1 MRLPNR
7 KITAAEALA
16 RAERSSLLLILLA
29 LLALP
34 GFGSPTGRP
43 TQSQSPFDRAQR
55 ARQALASR
63 PEEQRSKRDYERVL
77 ELYRFVYHA
86 DPASPKAD
94 ASVFAVAQ
102 LLGEEGRVFNDE
114 KSLHDALGQYEFL
127 RREYP
132 GSRYRPEA
140 LFAEADL
147 NLRALDDRPNAKA
160 QLQSFLKQYP
170 HSPFA
175 TQAHQDLKDIHTEE
189 QAAKKHGVEPPPA
202 LAAGSPRSST
212 PTAASRRS
220 NTVLTA
226 AMASQSEQ
234 AGSSRTDAATRTKA
248 TPSTAQSTSTPPPPI
263 RPAAAPSPSLQQ
275 PISASP
281 VVPPARIAIETPL
294 PFSPQP
300 VAVSEP
306 RRNARPVSVTGVR
319 HWSTAIYTRVAID
332 LGDEVQYE
340 AARVPDPD
348 RIFFD
353 LHGAKL
359 SPELI
364 GKSVTVTDDG
374 FLKRIRVAQFSND
387 VTRIVLDV
395 SDVSDYSAFLLPNPY
410 RLIIDIHGRKPG
422 TANTQIAQAPANQ
435 SPVQPTAPA
444 SLQNPQR
451 PNSSQPVSQVPSPSK
466 APPSSKVAS
475 SSIPNPVTSTP
486 SRTAPLPTQANRP
499 AAVVV
504 PGDPATSRT
513 EASQDIASLSRQPD
527 RIKATSHPTTAPIA
541 ASVAGTT
548 PAAQPDLTKTTPART
563 AKRGKDKDNTDP
575 NAVTSASIHEADP
588 TAAGGRS
595 MVRALGLKIGR
606 IVVDAG
612 HGGHDSG
619 TLGPDGIQEKD
630 VVLDVSLRLGK
641 LLKQRLG
648 ADVIFTRSDD
658 TFIPLETRT
667 AIANKAQADLF
678 VSVHANSS
686 LDASARGVETYYLN
700 FTASPESLE
709 LAARENA
716 VSQQSIHQ
724 LSDLVKKIA
733 LHDKID
739 ESREFASDVQ
749 KYLYDGLDQGN
760 PGLKDRGVKQAPFVV
775 LIGAN
780 MPSILAEISFLT
792 NPDDARQLRDPS
804 YRQRIAES
812 LYRGVARYV
821 SGLSGVR
828 LAENSG
834 HLPGD

>member
-1 MRLPNR
+1 MARATRRPKPFPRQFAIVLFAICAAVTLASAAPAR
-7 KITAAEALA
+7 KAAESPY
-16 RAERSSLLLILLA
+16 AE
-29 LLALP
+29 
-34 GFGSPTGRP
+34 
-43 TQSQSPFDRAQR
+43 AQR
-55 ARQALASR
+55 ARQLLESR
-63 PEEQRSKRDYERVL
+63 PEDQRTRRDYERVL
-77 ELYRFVYHA
+77 DLYRAIYHD
-86 DPASPKAD
+86 DPASPRAD
-94 ASVFAVAQ
+94 ASILAVAQ
-102 LLGEEGRVFNDE
+102 LLGEQGRILKDE
-114 KSLHDALGQYEFL
+114 KSLHDAIGQYEFL

-132 GSRYRPEA
+132 GSRYRAEA
-140 LFAEADL
+140 LLAEGDIYFRDL
-147 NLRALDDRPNAKA
+147 NDNAAAKSIYQAL
-160 QLQSFLKQYP
+160 LKQYP
-170 HSPFA
+170 RDTEA
-175 TQAHQDLKDIHTEE
+175 TEARANLKELHADEL
-189 QAAKKHGVEPPPA
+189 AAKHPANAPPTPA
-202 LAAGSPRSST
+202 SRPAST
-212 PTAASRRS
+212 ATTAAATAVHQKHS

-226 AMASQSEQ
+226 AIQSQADET
-234 AGSSRTDAATRTKA
+234 SRNTTPVETPPESTRAATIPPPAAHSAPMPAAVAPPETTHEA
-248 TPSTAQSTSTPPPPI
+248 ASAQSP
-263 RPAAAPSPSLQQ
+263 APSSYQDAPH
-275 PISASP
+275 
-281 VVPPARIAIETPL
+281 
-294 PFSPQP
+294 
-300 VAVSEP
+300 
-306 RRNARPVSVTGVR
+306 RRVKLVQVTGVR
-319 HWSTAIYTRVAID
+319 HWSTSIYTRVAID

-353 LHGAKL
+353 LHGTRL

-364 GKSVTVTDDG
+364 GKSMSVTDDG
-374 FLKRIRVAQFSND
+374 FLKRIRIAQFSND
-387 VTRIVLDV
+387 VTRVVLDV

-422 TANTQIAQAPANQ
+422 TPTTQQLAQTSPPSGPVGTASKPQPSSTPTLPASAPGIARPAPAPATKQ
-435 SPVQPTAPA
+435 STTVVVTNPA
-444 SLQNPQR
+444 S
-451 PNSSQPVSQVPSPSK
+451 
-466 APPSSKVAS
+466 AP
-475 SSIPNPVTSTP
+475 TDTG
-486 SRTAPLPTQANRP
+486 
-499 AAVVV
+499 AA
-504 PGDPATSRT
+504 
-513 EASQDIASLSRQPD
+513 QDIAALGHQPD
-527 RIKATSHPTTAPIA
+527 RVKATSHPTSAPIA

-548 PAAQPDLTKTTPART
+548 PASQPDLPQSKPAPTHNTKQN
-563 AKRGKDKDNTDP
+563 KNVQ
-575 NAVTSASIHEADP
+575 NSETSNVASSTVHEAEP
-588 TAAGGRS
+588 TADGGRS

-606 IVVDAG
+606 IVIDPG

-619 TLGPDGIQEKD
+619 TLGPDGIEEKD

-686 LDASARGVETYYLN
+686 PDPSARGVETYYLN
-700 FTASPESLE
+700 FTSSPESLE

-739 ESREFASDVQ
+739 ESREFASDVE

-792 NPDDARQLRDPS
+792 NPDDASQLRDPN

-828 LAENSG
+828 IAENSAR
-834 HLPGD
+834 LPGN

>member
-1 MRLPNR
+1 MGLLHFRV
-7 KITAAEALA
+7 TAAKAFAGAIRFAL
-16 RAERSSLLLILLA
+16 IF
-29 LLALP
+29 ALP
-34 GFGSPTGRP
+34 FALKGVASASTHATPVTP
-43 TQSQSPFDRAQR
+43 YMQAER
-55 ARQALASR
+55 ARQSLEAR
-63 PEEQRSKRDYERVL
+63 PEDQRTRRDYERVL
-77 ELYRFVYHA
+77 DLYRVVYHD

-94 ASVFAVAQ
+94 ASIFAVAQ
-102 LLGEEGRVFNDE
+102 LLAEQGRTLKDE
-114 KSLHDALGQYEFL
+114 KSLHDAIGQYEFL

-132 GSRYRPEA
+132 GSRYRADA
-140 LFAEADL
+140 LLAEGDIYFREL
-147 NLRALDDRPNAKA
+147 NDNASAKA
-160 QLQSFLKQYP
+160 TYQAFLKQYP
-170 HSPFA
+170 HGAGASAAHADLKELRGTELAARNSTPSPA
-175 TQAHQDLKDIHTEE
+175 SNPARNTASTTNPTASTANSAMPVASSPTPAAHQ
-189 QAAKKHGVEPPPA
+189 KH
-202 LAAGSPRSST
+202 SS
-212 PTAASRRS
+212 
-220 NTVLTA
+220 TVLTA
-226 AMASQSEQ
+226 AIQSQAENVAKPSSAAEVKPSAVQPAAPLPKTTMAVPE
-234 AGSSRTDAATRTKA
+234 KA
-248 TPSTAQSTSTPPPPI
+248 PEPAPAPVSTPPATSSAA
-263 RPAAAPSPSLQQ
+263 PAAY
-275 PISASP
+275 
-281 VVPPARIAIETPL
+281 VEPPHRRGKL
-294 PFSPQP
+294 VQ
-300 VAVSEP
+300 VS
-306 RRNARPVSVTGVR
+306 GVR
-319 HWSTAIYTRVAID
+319 HWSTSIYTRVAID

-353 LHGAKL
+353 LHGTRL

-364 GKSVTVTDDG
+364 GKSVSVIDDG

-387 VTRIVLDV
+387 VTRVVLDV

-422 TANTQIAQAPANQ
+422 TAATQQLAQAPTAN
-435 SPVQPTAPA
+435 SPP
-444 SLQNPQR
+444 
-451 PNSSQPVSQVPSPSK
+451 PNSPPPTSLKPPPAAVATPSKPSPSQAIK
-466 APPSSKVAS
+466 PPATVAA
-475 SSIPNPVTSTP
+475 T
-486 SRTAPLPTQANRP
+486 TQP
-499 AAVVV
+499 AASN
-504 PGDPATSRT
+504 DAATT
-513 EASQDIASLSRQPD
+513 QDIAALSHQPD
-527 RIKATSHPTTAPIA
+527 RVKATSHPTTAPIA

-548 PAAQPDLTKTTPART
+548 PASQPDLSQTKPAPIPN
-563 AKRGKDKDNTDP
+563 AKRGKLAHNSAQNTDA
-575 NAVTSASIHEADP
+575 NDTASSTIHEAEP
-588 TAAGGRS
+588 TAEGGRS

-606 IVVDAG
+606 IVIDPG

-619 TLGPDGIQEKD
+619 TLGPEGIEEKD

-641 LLKQRLG
+641 LLRQRLG

-686 LDASARGVETYYLN
+686 PDASARGVETYYLN
-700 FTASPESLE
+700 FTSSPESLE

-792 NPDDARQLRDPS
+792 NPDDAHELRDPN

-828 LAENSG
+828 LAENAS
-834 HLPGD
+834 HFPGN

>member
-1 MRLPNR
+1 M
-7 KITAAEALA
+7 
-16 RAERSSLLLILLA
+16 
-29 LLALP
+29 
-34 GFGSPTGRP
+34 
-43 TQSQSPFDRAQR
+43 Q
-55 ARQALASR
+55 
-63 PEEQRSKRDYERVL
+63 
-77 ELYRFVYHA
+77 
-86 DPASPKAD
+86 
-94 ASVFAVAQ
+94 
-102 LLGEEGRVFNDE
+102 
-114 KSLHDALGQYEFL
+114 
-127 RREYP
+127 
-132 GSRYRPEA
+132 
-140 LFAEADL
+140 
-147 NLRALDDRPNAKA
+147 
-160 QLQSFLKQYP
+160 
-170 HSPFA
+170 
-175 TQAHQDLKDIHTEE
+175 
-189 QAAKKHGVEPPPA
+189 
-202 LAAGSPRSST
+202 
-212 PTAASRRS
+212 
-220 NTVLTA
+220 
-226 AMASQSEQ
+226 
-234 AGSSRTDAATRTKA
+234 
-248 TPSTAQSTSTPPPPI
+248 
-263 RPAAAPSPSLQQ
+263 
-275 PISASP
+275 
-281 VVPPARIAIETPL
+281 
-294 PFSPQP
+294 
-300 VAVSEP
+300 
-306 RRNARPVSVTGVR
+306 VTGVR
-319 HWSTAIYTRVAID
+319 HWSTSIYTRVAID

-353 LHGAKL
+353 LHGTKL

-364 GKSVTVTDDG
+364 GKSVNVTDDG
-374 FLKRIRVAQFSND
+374 FLKRIRAAQFSND

-422 TANTQIAQAPANQ
+422 TTTVQQASQQLPAAPAASSPAPVRTPPATVSAPAQAPRQ
-435 SPVQPTAPA
+435 SATPSVTNT
-444 SLQNPQR
+444 SG
-451 PNSSQPVSQVPSPSK
+451 VPSTVS
-466 APPSSKVAS
+466 
-475 SSIPNPVTSTP
+475 
-486 SRTAPLPTQANRP
+486 
-499 AAVVV
+499 AA
-504 PGDPATSRT
+504 
-513 EASQDIASLSRQPD
+513 QDIASLSRQPD
-527 RIKATSHPTTAPIA
+527 RVKATSHPTSAPIA

-548 PAAQPDLTKTTPART
+548 PASQPGLAQSQPPPTHG
-563 AKRGKDKDNTDP
+563 AKRSKVPDSSD
-575 NAVTSASIHEADP
+575 TSNLASSTIHEADP
-588 TAAGGRS
+588 TADGGRS

-619 TLGPDGIQEKD
+619 TLGPDGIEEKD

-686 LDASARGVETYYLN
+686 SDPTARGVETYYLN
-700 FTASPESLE
+700 FTSSPESLE

-749 KYLYDGLDQGN
+749 KYLYEGLDQGN

-792 NPDDARQLRDPS
+792 NPDDAHQLRDPN

-812 LYRGVARYV
+812 LYRGVARYI

-828 LAENSG
+828 LAENSN
-834 HLPGD
+834 HLPGN

>member
-1 MRLPNR
+1 MVCLVACLAARLVRNR
-7 KITAAEALA
+7 GCTRRFRREDETPRPAPRKPLRTVALA
-16 RAERSSLLLILLA
+16 LAMAGMLAAAGSASSA
-29 LLALP
+29 AGRRP
-34 GFGSPTGRP
+34 VESPYM
-43 TQSQSPFDRAQR
+43 QAQR
-55 ARQALASR
+55 ARQSLEAKSLHARSAEASTPKASPDAAR
-63 PEEQRSKRDYERVL
+63 LRRDYDRVL
-77 ELYRFVYHA
+77 DLYRAVYH
-86 DPASPKAD
+86 DNPASPKAD
-94 ASVFAVAQ
+94 ASIFAVAQ
-102 LLGEEGRVFNDE
+102 LLAERGRLLQDE
-114 KSLHDALGQYEFL
+114 KSLHDAVGQYEFL

-132 GSRYRPEA
+132 GSRYRADA
-140 LFAEADL
+140 LLAEGDIYLHDL
-147 NLRALDDRPNAKA
+147 NDPPAAKA
-160 QLQSFLKQYP
+160 TYQAFLKQHP
-170 HSPFA
+170 HSPLA
-175 TQAHQDLKDIHTEE
+175 AQARADLRELR
-189 QAAKKHGVEPPPA
+189 AAKHPP
-202 LAAGSPRSST
+202 SP
-212 PTAASRRS
+212 
-220 NTVLTA
+220 
-226 AMASQSEQ
+226 
-234 AGSSRTDAATRTKA
+234 
-248 TPSTAQSTSTPPPPI
+248 
-263 RPAAAPSPSLQQ
+263 AAPSSPQTASARGKRTAEAIAEAVPAQAPQTAPPSR
-275 PISASP
+275 SP
-281 VVPPARIAIETPL
+281 GQ
-294 PFSPQP
+294 SPQP
-300 VAVSEP
+300 VAEKPVNPAQQEGEAQSQPKQPVIQEAPALPAEYAEPP
-306 RRNARPVSVTGVR
+306 RRKGKLVQVTGVR
-319 HWSTAIYTRVAID
+319 HWSTSIYTRVAID

-353 LHGAKL
+353 LHGTKL

-364 GKSVTVTDDG
+364 GKSVSVTDDG

-422 TANTQIAQAPANQ
+422 TAPMPPVAQAKPPSAASGSQPNPPPASSATAPI
-435 SPVQPTAPA
+435 SPQPAPTQATRQFDTAAVTNPTAPA
-444 SLQNPQR
+444 SET
-451 PNSSQPVSQVPSPSK
+451 
-466 APPSSKVAS
+466 AS
-475 SSIPNPVTSTP
+475 A
-486 SRTAPLPTQANRP
+486 R
-499 AAVVV
+499 
-504 PGDPATSRT
+504 
-513 EASQDIASLSRQPD
+513 DIASLGHQPD
-527 RIKATSHPTTAPIA
+527 RVKATSHPTTAPIA

-548 PAAQPDLTKTTPART
+548 PASQPEPAQAQAKIQPDPARGSKRRKT
-563 AKRGKDKDNTDP
+563 AKAADSPAD
-575 NAVTSASIHEADP
+575 AAWASIHEADP
-588 TAAGGRS
+588 TADGGRS

-619 TLGPDGIQEKD
+619 TLGPDGIEEKD

-648 ADVIFTRSDD
+648 ADVIFTRADD

-686 LDASARGVETYYLN
+686 SDPSARGVETYYLN
-700 FTASPESLE
+700 FTSSPESLE

-749 KYLYDGLDQGN
+749 KYLYEGLDQGN

-804 YRQRIAES
+804 YRERIAES
-812 LYRGVARYV
+812 LYRGVARYI

-828 LAENSG
+828 LAENST
-834 HLPGD
+834 HPPGN

>member
-1 MRLPNR
+1 
-7 KITAAEALA
+7 
-16 RAERSSLLLILLA
+16 
-29 LLALP
+29 
-34 GFGSPTGRP
+34 
-43 TQSQSPFDRAQR
+43 
-55 ARQALASR
+55 
-63 PEEQRSKRDYERVL
+63 
-77 ELYRFVYHA
+77 
-86 DPASPKAD
+86 
-94 ASVFAVAQ
+94 
-102 LLGEEGRVFNDE
+102 
-114 KSLHDALGQYEFL
+114 
-127 RREYP
+127 
-132 GSRYRPEA
+132 
-140 LFAEADL
+140 
-147 NLRALDDRPNAKA
+147 
-160 QLQSFLKQYP
+160 
-170 HSPFA
+170 
-175 TQAHQDLKDIHTEE
+175 
-189 QAAKKHGVEPPPA
+189 
-202 LAAGSPRSST
+202 
-212 PTAASRRS
+212 
-220 NTVLTA
+220 
-226 AMASQSEQ
+226 
-234 AGSSRTDAATRTKA
+234 
-248 TPSTAQSTSTPPPPI
+248 
-263 RPAAAPSPSLQQ
+263 
-275 PISASP
+275 
-281 VVPPARIAIETPL
+281 
-294 PFSPQP
+294 
-300 VAVSEP
+300 
-306 RRNARPVSVTGVR
+306 
-319 HWSTAIYTRVAID
+319 
-332 LGDEVQYE
+332 VQYE
-340 AARVPDPD
+340 AARVPNPD

-364 GKSVTVTDDG
+364 GKSVAVTDDG

-387 VTRIVLDV
+387 VARIVLDV

-422 TANTQIAQAPANQ
+422 STSTQQVAQATPLASI
-435 SPVQPTAPA
+435 SPSNATR
-444 SLQNPQR
+444 SR
-451 PNSSQPVSQVPSPSK
+451 PSPGIASPQTTTDANANGPGLPSPIFP
-466 APPSSKVAS
+466 AP
-475 SSIPNPVTSTP
+475 NN
-486 SRTAPLPTQANRP
+486 SRTAPATPLANNQTAPSKPAQRNVTATAANP
-499 AAVVV
+499 AAAGSDVA
-504 PGDPATSRT
+504 ATQ
-513 EASQDIASLSRQPD
+513 EIASLSHQPD
-527 RIKATSHPTTAPIA
+527 KIKATDRPTTAPIA

-548 PAAQPDLTKTTPART
+548 PAPQPDLSPSAPQSSRSRKHSKPSADPQAQTPPAQAET
-563 AKRGKDKDNTDP
+563 AG
-575 NAVTSASIHEADP
+575 IHEAEP
-588 TAAGGRS
+588 TADGGRS

-619 TLGPDGIQEKD
+619 TLGPDGIEEKD

-686 LDASARGVETYYLN
+686 PDPSARGVETYYLN
-700 FTASPESLE
+700 FTSSPESLE

-749 KYLYDGLDQGN
+749 RYLYDGLDQGN

-792 NPDDARQLRDPS
+792 NPDDARQLRDPN

-828 LAENSG
+828 LAENSA
-834 HLPGD
+834 HYSSN

>member
-1 MRLPNR
+1 VRTPSLLRRVRRPLLVALLGVL
-7 KITAAEALA
+7 TAATLA
-16 RAERSSLLLILLA
+16 STVSPHKPAE
-29 LLALP
+29 
-34 GFGSPTGRP
+34 SPY
-43 TQSQSPFDRAQR
+43 SQAER
-55 ARQALASR
+55 ARQALESR
-63 PEEQRSKRDYERVL
+63 PEDQRTRRDYERVL
-77 ELYRFVYHA
+77 DLYRAIYHD

-94 ASVFAVAQ
+94 ASIFAVGQ
-102 LLGEEGRVFNDE
+102 LLAEQGRVLKDE
-114 KSLHDALGQYEFL
+114 KSLHDAIGQYEFL

-132 GSRYRPEA
+132 GSRYRPDA
-140 LFAEADL
+140 LLAEGDIYFRDL
-147 NLRALDDRPNAKA
+147 NDNIEAKTTYQA
-160 QLQSFLKQYP
+160 FLKQYP
-170 HSPFA
+170 RDAGATEARANLKELHADELAARHSANAPPA
-175 TQAHQDLKDIHTEE
+175 PASR
-189 QAAKKHGVEPPPA
+189 AASTSTTPAAPPPHQKH
-202 LAAGSPRSST
+202 
-212 PTAASRRS
+212 S

-226 AMASQSEQ
+226 AIQSQADEASRSTTPVEVP
-234 AGSSRTDAATRTKA
+234 A
-248 TPSTAQSTSTPPPPI
+248 PSTRPATMPPVTHSAFIPAGVAPPETSHEAASAQSPTP
-263 RPAAAPSPSLQQ
+263 ASYQDAPH
-275 PISASP
+275 
-281 VVPPARIAIETPL
+281 
-294 PFSPQP
+294 
-300 VAVSEP
+300 
-306 RRNARPVSVTGVR
+306 RRGKLVQVTGVR
-319 HWSTAIYTRVAID
+319 HWSTSIYTRVAID

-353 LHGAKL
+353 LHGTRL

-364 GKSVTVTDDG
+364 GKSVSVIDDG
-374 FLKRIRVAQFSND
+374 FLKRIRIAQFSND
-387 VTRIVLDV
+387 VTRVVLDV

-422 TANTQIAQAPANQ
+422 TAATQQVAQGSSTINPPSIASKPQSITGQASSTPAPARPQPLSLQATKPSATVTVTNQAPA
-435 SPVQPTAPA
+435 PTDA
-444 SLQNPQR
+444 S
-451 PNSSQPVSQVPSPSK
+451 
-466 APPSSKVAS
+466 
-475 SSIPNPVTSTP
+475 
-486 SRTAPLPTQANRP
+486 
-499 AAVVV
+499 
-504 PGDPATSRT
+504 AT
-513 EASQDIASLSRQPD
+513 QDIAALSHQPD
-527 RIKATSHPTTAPIA
+527 RVRATNHPTSAPIA
-541 ASVAGTT
+541 ASVAGTI
-548 PAAQPDLTKTTPART
+548 PASQPDLTPAKTTPSPMTKRSKT
-563 AKRGKDKDNTDP
+563 AGATD
-575 NAVTSASIHEADP
+575 TTDSASSTIHEAEP
-588 TAAGGRS
+588 TADGGRS

-606 IVVDAG
+606 IVIDPG

-619 TLGPDGIQEKD
+619 TLGPDGIEEKD

-641 LLKQRLG
+641 LLRQRLG

-686 LDASARGVETYYLN
+686 PDPSARGVETYYLN
-700 FTASPESLE
+700 FTSSPESLE

-739 ESREFASDVQ
+739 ESREFAADVE

-792 NPDDARQLRDPS
+792 NSDDERQLRDPN

-828 LAENSG
+828 IAENSAR
-834 HLPGD
+834 LPGN

>member
-1 MRLPNR
+1 MG
-7 KITAAEALA
+7 
-16 RAERSSLLLILLA
+16 LLA
-29 LLALP
+29 LRGVASSTAHP
-34 GFGSPTGRP
+34 VAP
-43 TQSQSPFDRAQR
+43 QSPFDRAQR
-55 ARQALASR
+55 ARQALESR
-63 PEEQRSKRDYERVL
+63 PEDERTKRDYDRVL
-77 ELYRFVYHA
+77 DLYRAIYH
-86 DPASPKAD
+86 DNPASPKAD
-94 ASVFAVAQ
+94 ASIFAVAE
-102 LLGEEGRVFNDE
+102 LLAEEGRLLHDE
-114 KSLHDALGQYEFL
+114 KSLNDAIGQYEFL

-132 GSRYRPEA
+132 ASHYRSDA
-140 LFAEADL
+140 LLAEG
-147 NLRALDDRPNAKA
+147 NIYLRDLDDRANAKA
-160 QLQSFLKQYP
+160 TLQSFLKQYP
-170 HSPFA
+170 HSPQTA
-175 TQAHQDLKDIHTEE
+175 EVRKDLKEIHTG
-189 QAAKKHGVEPPPA
+189 QIAAATNAAPPQVPTAADISRPSSSGARPKHSNTGLTTAIQSQSVEPPPQ
-202 LAAGSPRSST
+202 T
-212 PTAASRRS
+212 
-220 NTVLTA
+220 
-226 AMASQSEQ
+226 SQ
-234 AGSSRTDAATRTKA
+234 AATMPSSAPAAA
-248 TPSTAQSTSTPPPPI
+248 TPQKSRIGASTPPVL
-263 RPAAAPSPSLQQ
+263 APQ
-275 PISASP
+275 
-281 VVPPARIAIETPL
+281 VVPQPATSPPTTTPPAIVATDISPRQNPTPATL
-294 PFSPQP
+294 TQVPHRKGRLVQ
-300 VAVSEP
+300 
-306 RRNARPVSVTGVR
+306 VTGVR
-319 HWSTAIYTRVAID
+319 HWSTSVYTRVAID

-353 LHGAKL
+353 LHGARL

-364 GKSVTVTDDG
+364 GRSIDVTDDG
-374 FLKRIRVAQFSND
+374 FLKRIRAAQFSND

-422 TANTQIAQAPANQ
+422 VLNTQQLAQSVPPVAAPSVIQQNPAPRNPAPVASAATSSAKSPAASASNPSAIVTNRAAPA
-435 SPVQPTAPA
+435 PPPAKPQPAT
-444 SLQNPQR
+444 
-451 PNSSQPVSQVPSPSK
+451 VV
-466 APPSSKVAS
+466 VT
-475 SSIPNPVTSTP
+475 TSTA
-486 SRTAPLPTQANRP
+486 S
-499 AAVVV
+499 
-504 PGDPATSRT
+504 PGDKTS
-513 EASQDIASLSRQPD
+513 AQDIASLGRQPD
-527 RIKATSHPTTAPIA
+527 RVQATNHPTTAPIA

-548 PAAQPDLTKTTPART
+548 PAQQPDLAKPPPTHN
-563 AKRGKDKDNTDP
+563 AKRTKATDNSQTS
-575 NAVTSASIHEADP
+575 AVTAASVHEADP
-588 TAAGGRS
+588 TAEGGRS

-648 ADVIFTRSDD
+648 ADVIFTRGDD

-686 LDASARGVETYYLN
+686 PDPSARGVETYYLN
-700 FTASPESLE
+700 FTSSPESLE

-739 ESREFASDVQ
+739 ESREFASDVER
-749 KYLYDGLDQGN
+749 YLYEGLDQGN

-792 NPDDARQLRDPS
+792 NPDDAHQLRDPD

-828 LAENSG
+828 LAENSSQ
-834 HLPGD
+834 LP

>member
-1 MRLPNR
+1 MAFASTASAH
-7 KITAAEALA
+7 KAAE
-16 RAERSSLLLILLA
+16 
-29 LLALP
+29 
-34 GFGSPTGRP
+34 SPYVE
-43 TQSQSPFDRAQR
+43 AQH
-55 ARQALASR
+55 ARQLLESR
-63 PEEQRSKRDYERVL
+63 PEDQRNRRDYDRVL
-77 ELYRFVYHA
+77 DLYRAIYHD

-94 ASVFAVAQ
+94 ASIFAVAQ
-102 LLGEEGRVFNDE
+102 LLAEQGRILKDD
-114 KSLHDALGQYEFL
+114 KSLHDAIGQYEFL

-132 GSRYRPEA
+132 GSRYRAEA
-140 LFAEADL
+140 LLAEGAIYFRDL
-147 NLRALDDRPNAKA
+147 NDNVEAKTTYQA
-160 QLQSFLKQYP
+160 FLKQYP
-170 HSPFA
+170 RDANA
-175 TQAHQDLKDIHTEE
+175 TEARANLKELHADELAARHPANPPPTPASRAAPASTTAATTPAHQ
-189 QAAKKHGVEPPPA
+189 KH
-202 LAAGSPRSST
+202 
-212 PTAASRRS
+212 S

-226 AMASQSEQ
+226 AIQSQADEASRSTTTAE
-234 AGSSRTDAATRTKA
+234 APPASTRT
-248 TPSTAQSTSTPPPPI
+248 PVTSPPPI
-263 RPAAAPSPSLQQ
+263 PSVSTPNTVSQTTTAPPTTAPQPA
-275 PISASP
+275 
-281 VVPPARIAIETPL
+281 PARTATPT
-294 PFSPQP
+294 SY
-300 VAVSEP
+300 AEP
-306 RRNARPVSVTGVR
+306 PHRRGKLVQVTGVR
-319 HWSTAIYTRVAID
+319 HWSTSIYTRVAID

-353 LHGAKL
+353 LHGASL

-364 GKSVTVTDDG
+364 GKSVNVTDDG
-374 FLKRIRVAQFSND
+374 FLKRIRIAQFSND
-387 VTRIVLDV
+387 VTRVVLDV

-422 TANTQIAQAPANQ
+422 TAPVQQAVQIPPATTPAATASKPQANVAPGSSTVNQNRPQPSPAQAIRQ
-435 SPVQPTAPA
+435 SATTAVT
-444 SLQNPQR
+444 NP
-451 PNSSQPVSQVPSPSK
+451 PSPS
-466 APPSSKVAS
+466 AE
-475 SSIPNPVTSTP
+475 
-486 SRTAPLPTQANRP
+486 
-499 AAVVV
+499 
-504 PGDPATSRT
+504 AT
-513 EASQDIASLSRQPD
+513 QDIASLSHQPD
-527 RIKATSHPTTAPIA
+527 RVKATSHPTSAPIA
-541 ASVAGTT
+541 ASVAGAT
-548 PAAQPDLTKTTPART
+548 PASQPDLPQTQTPPPAHS
-563 AKRGKDKDNTDP
+563 AKRSKAQATHDSTD
-575 NAVTSASIHEADP
+575 AVPASIHEAEP
-588 TAAGGRS
+588 TADGGRS

-606 IVVDAG
+606 IVIDAG

-619 TLGPDGIQEKD
+619 TLGPDGIEEKD

-686 LDASARGVETYYLN
+686 PDPSARGVETYYLN
-700 FTASPESLE
+700 FTSSPESLE

-749 KYLYDGLDQGN
+749 KYLYEGLDQGN

-792 NPDDARQLRDPS
+792 NPDDASELRDPN

-821 SGLSGVR
+821 GGLSGVR

-834 HLPGD
+834 HLPGN

>member
-1 MRLPNR
+1 MRLLPR
-7 KITAAEALA
+7 KVTAAKAFA
-16 RAERSSLLLILLA
+16 RAERLCLLATLLLGLNA
-29 LLALP
+29 SSAAATRAAP
-34 GFGSPTGRP
+34 ATPYNRAE
-43 TQSQSPFDRAQR
+43 QSLQS
-55 ARQALASR
+55 LESR
-63 PEEQRSKRDYERVL
+63 PEDQRGKRDYERTL
-77 ELYRFVYHA
+77 DLFRAVYHD

-94 ASVFAVAQ
+94 ASIFAVAN
-102 LLGEEGRVFNDE
+102 LLAEQGRLFHDD
-114 KSLHDALGQYEFL
+114 KSLRDAVGQYEFL

-132 GSRYRPEA
+132 GSRYRANA
-140 LFAEADL
+140 LMAEANIQLHDL
-147 NLRALDDRPNAKA
+147 NDRAAAKA
-160 QLQSFLKQYP
+160 AYQACLKEYP
-170 HSPFA
+170 GSPLA
-175 TQAHQDLKDIHTEE
+175 TEARTRLKEIRAEDT
-189 QAAKKHGVEPPPA
+189 AAKHATPA
-202 LAAGSPRSST
+202 PVPA
-212 PTAASRRS
+212 TAVPSATTAHATASLPQASRHS
-220 NTVLTA
+220 STVLTA
-226 AMASQSEQ
+226 AVQSQSDEAAPAQTPQTTRSQPKPATLPTPAPPAQTKPIPEVQ
-234 AGSSRTDAATRTKA
+234 AAAL
-248 TPSTAQSTSTPPPPI
+248 TPPSMPD
-263 RPAAAPSPSLQQ
+263 S
-275 PISASP
+275 
-281 VVPPARIAIETPL
+281 
-294 PFSPQP
+294 
-300 VAVSEP
+300 P
-306 RRNARPVSVTGVR
+306 RRKGRLVSVTGVR
-319 HWSTAIYTRVAID
+319 HWSTPIYTRVAID

-359 SPELI
+359 SPELV

-374 FLKRIRVAQFSND
+374 FLKRIRIAQFSND

-422 TANTQIAQAPANQ
+422 AANAQLAAQATPPGPAPQRAVTTATPPAAAARPSPRPAVSTASDASLNAAASAPNRRQAAPAQAPRQ
-435 SPVQPTAPA
+435 SATAT
-444 SLQNPQR
+444 
-451 PNSSQPVSQVPSPSK
+451 
-466 APPSSKVAS
+466 
-475 SSIPNPVTSTP
+475 VT
-486 SRTAPLPTQANRP
+486 NP
-499 AAVVV
+499 AAPVN
-504 PGDPATSRT
+504 DPAATQ
-513 EASQDIASLSRQPD
+513 EIASLSHQPD
-527 RIKATSHPTTAPIA
+527 RVKATTRPTTAPIA

-548 PAAQPDLTKTTPART
+548 PAAQPDLSRT
-563 AKRGKDKDNTDP
+563 APTPTRNSRHAKSQADADP
-575 NAVTSASIHEADP
+575 STATASIHEADP
-588 TAAGGRS
+588 TAEGGRS

-619 TLGPDGIQEKD
+619 TLGPDGIEEKD

-686 LDASARGVETYYLN
+686 PDASARGVETYYLN
-700 FTASPESLE
+700 FTSSPESLE

-739 ESREFASDVQ
+739 ESREFASDVE
-749 KYLYDGLDQGN
+749 KYLYEGLDQGN

-792 NPDDARQLRDPS
+792 NPDDARQLRDPN

-828 LAENSG
+828 LAENTG
-834 HLPGD
+834 HPAGD

>member
-1 MRLPNR
+1 VPDSQTG
-7 KITAAEALA
+7 TAAA
-16 RAERSSLLLILLA
+16 
-29 LLALP
+29 
-34 GFGSPTGRP
+34 
-43 TQSQSPFDRAQR
+43 
-55 ARQALASR
+55 
-63 PEEQRSKRDYERVL
+63 
-77 ELYRFVYHA
+77 
-86 DPASPKAD
+86 
-94 ASVFAVAQ
+94 
-102 LLGEEGRVFNDE
+102 
-114 KSLHDALGQYEFL
+114 
-127 RREYP
+127 
-132 GSRYRPEA
+132 
-140 LFAEADL
+140 
-147 NLRALDDRPNAKA
+147 
-160 QLQSFLKQYP
+160 
-170 HSPFA
+170 
-175 TQAHQDLKDIHTEE
+175 
-189 QAAKKHGVEPPPA
+189 
-202 LAAGSPRSST
+202 ST
-212 PTAASRRS
+212 PAPVRT
-220 NTVLTA
+220 TVVDA
-226 AMASQSEQ
+226 
-234 AGSSRTDAATRTKA
+234 TDDATEPEMPA
-248 TPSTAQSTSTPPPPI
+248 PQ
-263 RPAAAPSPSLQQ
+263 PAAAPPQTVPKPSPRAASLT
-275 PISASP
+275 
-281 VVPPARIAIETPL
+281 TPTRSRTKL
-294 PFSPQP
+294 
-300 VAVSEP
+300 
-306 RRNARPVSVTGVR
+306 VSVTGVR
-319 HWSTAIYTRVAID
+319 HWSTSVYTRVAID

-340 AARVPDPD
+340 AARVPNPD

-364 GKSVTVTDDG
+364 GKSVAVTDDG

-422 TANTQIAQAPANQ
+422 TASTQQIAQTQP
-435 SPVQPTAPA
+435 PVQTPPPVTARSAQASTPAATPAQAATNGPGFPSPIFTPQNNSRPTSATTAARSSTAPA
-444 SLQNPQR
+444 
-451 PNSSQPVSQVPSPSK
+451 
-466 APPSSKVAS
+466 
-475 SSIPNPVTSTP
+475 
-486 SRTAPLPTQANRP
+486 RP
-499 AAVVV
+499 AQQSVTTTAANTPETVA
-504 PGDPATSRT
+504 DPSATQ
-513 EASQDIASLSRQPD
+513 EIASLGHQPD
-527 RIKATSHPTTAPIA
+527 KVKATTHPTTAPIA

-548 PAAQPDLTKTTPART
+548 PAQQPELTTATPPPATRSSKRSKPKPGTDAQPQAE
-563 AKRGKDKDNTDP
+563 N
-575 NAVTSASIHEADP
+575 ASIHEADP

-619 TLGPDGIQEKD
+619 TLGPDGIEEKD

-686 LDASARGVETYYLN
+686 PDLSARGVETYYLN
-700 FTASPESLE
+700 FTSSPESLE

-749 KYLYDGLDQGN
+749 KYLYEGLDQGN

-792 NPDDARQLRDPS
+792 NPDDARQLRDPN

-812 LYRGVARYV
+812 LYRGVARYI

-834 HLPGD
+834 HPGD

>member
-1 MRLPNR
+1 M
-7 KITAAEALA
+7 A
-16 RAERSSLLLILLA
+16 RATRRPNPFRRRLTIA
-29 LLALP
+29 LLTVFA
-34 GFGSPTGRP
+34 
-43 TQSQSPFDRAQR
+43 AV
-55 ARQALASR
+55 ALASIATAHKAAEPPYAEAQHARQTLESR
-63 PEEQRSKRDYERVL
+63 PEGQRTRRDYERAL
-77 ELYRFVYHA
+77 DLYRAIYHD

-94 ASVFAVAQ
+94 ASIFAVAQ
-102 LLGEEGRVFNDE
+102 LLAEQGRIFKDE
-114 KSLHDALGQYEFL
+114 KSLHDAIGQYEFL

-132 GSRYRPEA
+132 GSRYRADA
-140 LFAEADL
+140 LLAEGDIYFRDL
-147 NLRALDDRPNAKA
+147 SDNAAAKVA
-160 QLQSFLKQYP
+160 YQGFLKEYP
-170 HSPFA
+170 HNQGATDARSGLKELHTDEVAARHSSNPLA
-175 TQAHQDLKDIHTEE
+175 TQSSR
-189 QAAKKHGVEPPPA
+189 AATSTSPSAPPP
-202 LAAGSPRSST
+202 SHQKH
-212 PTAASRRS
+212 S

-226 AMASQSEQ
+226 AIQSQAEQPPWPTPQPASPPPTTHTQ
-234 AGSSRTDAATRTKA
+234 A
-248 TPSTAQSTSTPPPPI
+248 TSPPPI
-263 RPAAAPSPSLQQ
+263 YSAPRPATVSPTPTRQATAPESAPTEAVIPS
-275 PISASP
+275 SYDE
-281 VVPPARIAIETPL
+281 PPHRKGKL
-294 PFSPQP
+294 VQ
-300 VAVSEP
+300 
-306 RRNARPVSVTGVR
+306 VTGVR
-319 HWSTAIYTRVAID
+319 HWSTSIYTRVAID

-353 LHGAKL
+353 LHGTRL

-364 GKSVTVTDDG
+364 GKSVSVIDDG
-374 FLKRIRVAQFSND
+374 FLKRIRIAQFSND
-387 VTRIVLDV
+387 VTRVVLDV

-422 TANTQIAQAPANQ
+422 AASNQQVAQAPATSNPVASAPK
-435 SPVQPTAPA
+435 SPPGNTGASSTPATARPQPAPA
-444 SLQNPQR
+444 QATRKTATAAVTNQT
-451 PNSSQPVSQVPSPSK
+451 
-466 APPSSKVAS
+466 PPSTDAS
-475 SSIPNPVTSTP
+475 ST
-486 SRTAPLPTQANRP
+486 
-499 AAVVV
+499 
-504 PGDPATSRT
+504 
-513 EASQDIASLSRQPD
+513 QDIAALGHQPD
-527 RIKATSHPTTAPIA
+527 RVKATNHPTSAPIA

-548 PAAQPDLTKTTPART
+548 PASQPDLAQTKPAPAHNTKQNKT
-563 AKRGKDKDNTDP
+563 AQNADTP
-575 NAVTSASIHEADP
+575 NAASSTVHEAEP
-588 TAAGGRS
+588 TADGGRS

-606 IVVDAG
+606 IVIDPG

-619 TLGPDGIQEKD
+619 TLGPDGIEEKD

-686 LDASARGVETYYLN
+686 PDPSARGVETYYLN
-700 FTASPESLE
+700 FTSSPESLE

-739 ESREFASDVQ
+739 ESREFASNVE

-792 NPDDARQLRDPS
+792 NPDDAQELRDPN

-812 LYRGVARYV
+812 LYRGIARYV

-828 LAENSG
+828 IAENSAR
-834 HLPGD
+834 LPAN

>member
-1 MRLPNR
+1 MARSVRNR
-7 KITAAEALA
+7 ACTRHLHRDAANACAPSLLRRVKRPLLAALLGVWTAASLA
-16 RAERSSLLLILLA
+16 STASPHKPAE
-29 LLALP
+29 
-34 GFGSPTGRP
+34 SPY
-43 TQSQSPFDRAQR
+43 SQAER
-55 ARQALASR
+55 ARQALEAR
-63 PEEQRSKRDYERVL
+63 PEDQRTRRDYERVL
-77 ELYRFVYHA
+77 ELYRAIYHD

-94 ASVFAVAQ
+94 ASIFAVAQ
-102 LLGEEGRVFNDE
+102 LLAEQGRVLKDE
-114 KSLHDALGQYEFL
+114 KSLHDAIGQYEFL

-132 GSRYRPEA
+132 SSRYRADA
-140 LFAEADL
+140 LLAEGGIYLRNL
-147 NLRALDDRPNAKA
+147 NDNAAAKSTYQA
-160 QLQSFLKQYP
+160 FLKEYP
-170 HSPFA
+170 RNQGA
-175 TQAHQDLKDIHTEE
+175 TEARAGLKELHADEVATRHPINQSAPIST
-189 QAAKKHGVEPPPA
+189 ASRGA
-202 LAAGSPRSST
+202 T
-212 PTAASRRS
+212 PTATATAQPAHQKHS

-226 AMASQSEQ
+226 AIQSQAEQPPSPTPQPASPQP
-234 AGSSRTDAATRTKA
+234 ATHTPA
-248 TPSTAQSTSTPPPPI
+248 TSPPPI
-263 RPAAAPSPSLQQ
+263 YSAARPATVSPTATRQATAPE
-275 PISASP
+275 SAP
-281 VVPPARIAIETPL
+281 T
-294 PFSPQP
+294 Q
-300 VAVSEP
+300 VAVPSDYQEP
-306 RRNARPVSVTGVR
+306 PHRKGKLVQVTGVR
-319 HWSTAIYTRVAID
+319 HWSTSIYTRVAID

-353 LHGAKL
+353 LHGARL

-364 GKSVTVTDDG
+364 GKSVTVIDDG
-374 FLKRIRVAQFSND
+374 FLKRIRIAQFSND
-387 VTRIVLDV
+387 VTRVVLDV

-422 TANTQIAQAPANQ
+422 TAATQQLAQTPPAI
-435 SPVQPTAPA
+435 SPVPTA
-444 SLQNPQR
+444 SKPQ
-451 PNSSQPVSQVPSPSK
+451 
-466 APPSSKVAS
+466 PSSAPDS
-475 SSIPNPVTSTP
+475 STP
-486 SRTAPLPTQANRP
+486 ATGRPQSAPVQANRQSATIVVTNP
-499 AAVVV
+499 APTSTETA
-504 PGDPATSRT
+504 AT
-513 EASQDIASLSRQPD
+513 QDIAALSHQPD
-527 RIKATSHPTTAPIA
+527 RVKATNHPTSAPIA

-548 PAAQPDLTKTTPART
+548 PASQPDLAPTKSTAPTPKTKRSKTAETTDASDPAS
-563 AKRGKDKDNTDP
+563 
-575 NAVTSASIHEADP
+575 SAIHEAEP
-588 TAAGGRS
+588 TADGGRS

-606 IVVDAG
+606 IVIDPG

-619 TLGPDGIQEKD
+619 TLGPDGIEEKD

-686 LDASARGVETYYLN
+686 PDPSARGVETYYLN
-700 FTASPESLE
+700 FTSSPESLE

-739 ESREFASDVQ
+739 ESREFASDVE
-749 KYLYDGLDQGN
+749 KYLYEGLDQGN

-792 NPDDARQLRDPS
+792 NPDDAHQLRDPN

-812 LYRGVARYV
+812 LYRGVARYI

-828 LAENSG
+828 LAENST
-834 HLPGD
+834 HLPSN

>member
-1 MRLPNR
+1 MARSVRNR
-7 KITAAEALA
+7 ASTRHLHREAANA
-16 RAERSSLLLILLA
+16 RTPSFLRRVHRPLLLA
-29 LLALP
+29 LLGVLTAASLASTV
-34 GFGSPTGRP
+34 SPHKP
-43 TQSQSPFDRAQR
+43 AESPYSQAER
-55 ARQALASR
+55 ARQALESR
-63 PEEQRSKRDYERVL
+63 PEDQRTRRDYDRVL
-77 ELYRFVYHA
+77 ELYRAIYHD

-94 ASVFAVAQ
+94 ASIFAVAQ
-102 LLGEEGRVFNDE
+102 LLAEQGRILKDE
-114 KSLHDALGQYEFL
+114 KSLHDAIGQYEFL

-132 GSRYRPEA
+132 GSRYRADA
-140 LFAEADL
+140 LLAEGDIYFRDL
-147 NLRALDDRPNAKA
+147 NDNAAAKSTYQA
-160 QLQSFLKQYP
+160 FLKQYP
-170 HSPFA
+170 RNAGA
-175 TQAHQDLKDIHTEE
+175 TEARAGLKELHADEVATRHPSNQSAPVSTGSRSATPATATVSAAHQ
-189 QAAKKHGVEPPPA
+189 KH
-202 LAAGSPRSST
+202 
-212 PTAASRRS
+212 S

-226 AMASQSEQ
+226 AIQSQAEQPPSPTPQPASP
-234 AGSSRTDAATRTKA
+234 ATHTPA
-248 TPSTAQSTSTPPPPI
+248 TSPPPI
-263 RPAAAPSPSLQQ
+263 YPIAKPAAVSPTATRQATAPE
-275 PISASP
+275 
-281 VVPPARIAIETPL
+281 PAPT
-294 PFSPQP
+294 Q
-300 VAVSEP
+300 VAVASSYQEPP
-306 RRNARPVSVTGVR
+306 RRRGKLVQVTGVR
-319 HWSTAIYTRVAID
+319 HWSTSIYTRVAID

-353 LHGAKL
+353 LHGTRL

-364 GKSVTVTDDG
+364 GKSVTVIDDG
-374 FLKRIRVAQFSND
+374 FLKRIRIAQFSND
-387 VTRIVLDV
+387 VTRVVLDV

-422 TANTQIAQAPANQ
+422 AAATQQVAQAPTTSN
-435 SPVQPTAPA
+435 PVA
-444 SLQNPQR
+444 SALK
-451 PNSSQPVSQVPSPSK
+451 SPSGN
-466 APPSSKVAS
+466 AAAS
-475 SSIPNPVTSTP
+475 STPAPVRP
-486 SRTAPLPTQANRP
+486 QPAQTQATRQT
-499 AAVVV
+499 ATVAVTNQTSSST
-504 PGDPATSRT
+504 DTSAT
-513 EASQDIASLSRQPD
+513 QDIAALSHQPD
-527 RIKATSHPTTAPIA
+527 RVKATNHPTSAPIA
-541 ASVAGTT
+541 ASVAGTI
-548 PAAQPDLTKTTPART
+548 PASQPDLTPSKATPLPKT
-563 AKRGKDKDNTDP
+563 KRSKNTEGTD
-575 NAVTSASIHEADP
+575 ATDGASSTIHEAEP
-588 TAAGGRS
+588 TADGGRS

-606 IVVDAG
+606 IVIDPG

-619 TLGPDGIQEKD
+619 TLGPDGIEEKD

-686 LDASARGVETYYLN
+686 PDPTARGVETYYLN
-700 FTASPESLE
+700 FTSSPESLE

-739 ESREFASDVQ
+739 ESREFASDVE

-792 NPDDARQLRDPS
+792 NSDDERQLRDPN
-804 YRQRIAES
+804 YRQRIAEA

-828 LAENSG
+828 IAENSA
-834 HLPGD
+834 HLPGN

>member
-1 MRLPNR
+1 MARSVRHGGGFLLSCC
-7 KITAAEALA
+7 KVSAANAPA
-16 RAERSSLLLILLA
+16 RARHRFSIFPVLLLLSFSSLLSASVPLHV
-29 LLALP
+29 P
-34 GFGSPTGRP
+34 QTVSPY
-43 TQSQSPFDRAQR
+43 DRAVH
-55 ARQALASR
+55 ARQALEAH
-63 PEEQRSKRDYERVL
+63 PEDQRTKRDYERTL
-77 ELYRFVYHA
+77 DLFRAVYH
-86 DPASPKAD
+86 DNPASPKAD
-94 ASVFAVAQ
+94 ASIFAVAE
-102 LLGEEGRVFNDE
+102 LLAEEGRILNDE
-114 KSLHDALGQYEFL
+114 KSLNDAIAQYEFL

-132 GSRYRPEA
+132 SSRYRPDA
-140 LFAEADL
+140 LLAEGNIYFRDL
-147 NLRALDDRPNAKA
+147 NDHANAKA
-160 QLQSFLKQYP
+160 SYQSFLKQYP
-170 HSPFA
+170 KSPLA
-175 TQAHQDLKDIHTEE
+175 AEVHKDLKDLKRAPSAEVATK
-189 QAAKKHGVEPPPA
+189 QSPAPAPATSQNAQPKSKH
-202 LAAGSPRSST
+202 
-212 PTAASRRS
+212 S

-226 AMASQSEQ
+226 AMQSQ
-234 AGSSRTDAATRTKA
+234 
-248 TPSTAQSTSTPPPPI
+248 TPQD
-263 RPAAAPSPSLQQ
+263 
-275 PISASP
+275 
-281 VVPPARIAIETPL
+281 
-294 PFSPQP
+294 SPQP
-300 VAVSEP
+300 VKTPPASAINTRANPTAPSRSTARPIATPPITALSTDSPPPIVAPTPTASQNIQPVALPDAP
-306 RRNARPVSVTGVR
+306 RRKGKLVQVTGVR

-332 LGDEVQYE
+332 LGDEVQYQ
-340 AARVPDPD
+340 AARVPNPD

-364 GKSVTVTDDG
+364 GKSVDVTDDG

-410 RLIIDIHGRKPG
+410 RLIIDIHGRKNASTQLASQPPPITVAPSPVPAPRRSVAA
-422 TANTQIAQAPANQ
+422 TAQTPPQIASSAPPLATQTATASTPARPRPPKSAVPKQ
-435 SPVQPTAPA
+435 SVTVAVT
-444 SLQNPQR
+444 NT
-451 PNSSQPVSQVPSPSK
+451 PVSD
-466 APPSSKVAS
+466 AA
-475 SSIPNPVTSTP
+475 
-486 SRTAPLPTQANRP
+486 ATQ
-499 AAVVV
+499 
-504 PGDPATSRT
+504 
-513 EASQDIASLSRQPD
+513 EIASLGQQPD
-527 RIKATSHPTTAPIA
+527 KIKATSHPTTAPIA

-548 PAAQPDLTKTTPART
+548 PASQPELSNRSPSTSRHTKSTSVAAPTV
-563 AKRGKDKDNTDP
+563 DP
-575 NAVTSASIHEADP
+575 STIHEADP
-588 TAAGGRS
+588 AADGGRS

-619 TLGPDGIQEKD
+619 TLGPDGIEEKD

-667 AIANKAQADLF
+667 AIANRAQADLF

-686 LDASARGVETYYLN
+686 SDPSARGVETYYLN
-700 FTASPESLE
+700 FTSSPESLE

-733 LHDKID
+733 LHDKVD
-739 ESREFASDVQ
+739 ESREFAADVQ
-749 KYLYDGLDQGN
+749 KYLYEGLDQGN

-792 NPDDARQLRDPS
+792 NPDDAHELRDPN

-828 LAENSG
+828 LAENSSQ
-834 HLPGD
+834 LR

>member
-1 MRLPNR
+1 M
-7 KITAAEALA
+7 AAEALA
-16 RAERSSLLLILLA
+16 AARRCLLLLGLATLLVLRGVA
-29 LLALP
+29 SNTAHP
-34 GFGSPTGRP
+34 VAP
-43 TQSQSPFDRAQR
+43 QSPFEHAQR
-55 ARQALASR
+55 ARQALESR
-63 PEEQRSKRDYERVL
+63 PEDERTKRDYDRVL
-77 ELYRFVYHA
+77 DLYRAIYHD

-94 ASVFAVAQ
+94 ASIFAVAE
-102 LLGEEGRVFNDE
+102 LLAEQGRLLRDE
-114 KSLHDALGQYEFL
+114 KSLHDAIGQYEFL

-132 GSRYRPEA
+132 ASHYRADA
-140 LFAEADL
+140 LLAEGDIY
-147 NLRALDDRPNAKA
+147 LRDLDDRASA
-160 QLQSFLKQYP
+160 RATLQSFLKQYP
-170 HSPFA
+170 HSPQTA
-175 TQAHQDLKDIHTEE
+175 EVRMDLKEIH
-189 QAAKKHGVEPPPA
+189 AAELATKNPGTATPA
-202 LAAGSPRSST
+202 PNST
-212 PTAASRRS
+212 PTSARAALPPAAHPRHS

-226 AMASQSEQ
+226 AIQSQTAEPPPPQTSQ
-234 AGSSRTDAATRTKA
+234 PATSSSAIPDPATPQKSRTGA
-248 TPSTAQSTSTPPPPI
+248 STPPVLAPQAVPP
-263 RPAAAPSPSLQQ
+263 PAAPP
-275 PISASP
+275 PTTT
-281 VVPPARIAIETPL
+281 PPAMVATDLTPK
-294 PFSPQP
+294 QP
-300 VAVSEP
+300 PAPTGSSGPP
-306 RRNARPVSVTGVR
+306 RRKGKLVQVTGVR
-319 HWSTAIYTRVAID
+319 HWSTSVYTRVAID

-364 GKSVTVTDDG
+364 GRSIDVTDDG
-374 FLKRIRVAQFSND
+374 FLKRIRAAQFSND

-422 TANTQIAQAPANQ
+422 SLNTQQLAQAPPPAAAPPVIQPNSAPRTPAPIASAA
-435 SPVQPTAPA
+435 SPVVKPPAAPD
-444 SLQNPQR
+444 
-451 PNSSQPVSQVPSPSK
+451 SK
-466 APPSSKVAS
+466 PPAAATNRVAS
-475 SSIPNPVTSTP
+475 
-486 SRTAPLPTQANRP
+486 AATQAKP
-499 AAVVV
+499 QSATVVV
-504 PGDPATSRT
+504 TNSTGSTADK
-513 EASQDIASLSRQPD
+513 ASTQDIASLGRQPD
-527 RIKATSHPTTAPIA
+527 RVQATNHPTTAPIA

-548 PAAQPDLTKTTPART
+548 PASQPDIAKPPPTRNAKHSKAADNSQTPEVA
-563 AKRGKDKDNTDP
+563 A
-575 NAVTSASIHEADP
+575 ASVHEADP
-588 TAAGGRS
+588 TAEGGRS

-641 LLKQRLG
+641 LLKQRVG

-686 LDASARGVETYYLN
+686 PDPSARGVETYYLN
-700 FTASPESLE
+700 FTSSPESLE

-739 ESREFASDVQ
+739 ESREFASDVE

-792 NPDDARQLRDPS
+792 NPDDAHQLRDPN

-828 LAENSG
+828 LAENAG
-834 HLPGD
+834 HPPGN

>member
-1 MRLPNR
+1 MRVSMRPNTLSTPLVIALTVVFAVAAISAR
-7 KITAAEALA
+7 ASTHKPAESPYAEAQHA
-16 RAERSSLLLILLA
+16 RESLEARPEAER
-29 LLALP
+29 
-34 GFGSPTGRP
+34 TR
-43 TQSQSPFDRAQR
+43 
-55 ARQALASR
+55 
-63 PEEQRSKRDYERVL
+63 RDYERVL
-77 ELYRFVYHA
+77 ELYRAIYHD

-94 ASVFAVAQ
+94 ASIFAVAQ
-102 LLGEEGRVFNDE
+102 LLSEQGRVLHDE
-114 KSLHDALGQYEFL
+114 KSLLDAIGQYEFL

-132 GSRYRPEA
+132 TSHYRADA
-140 LFAEADL
+140 LLAEGDIYFHDLNDSAEAKT
-147 NLRALDDRPNAKA
+147 AYQA
-160 QLQSFLKQYP
+160 FLKQYP
-170 HSPFA
+170 HNAEA
-175 TQAHQDLKDIHTEE
+175 TEARANLKELHTDEV
-189 QAAKKHGVEPPPA
+189 AAKHSGNAPA
-202 LAAGSPRSST
+202 PI
-212 PTAASRRS
+212 ASRTAPASTAGLTPPVHQKHS

-226 AMASQSEQ
+226 AIQSQQTEPPPSP
-234 AGSSRTDAATRTKA
+234 APAMTPPPITRTQTTTSLQPTRSTSEPVA
-248 TPSTAQSTSTPPPPI
+248 PAPSTATTHQSPQTT
-263 RPAAAPSPSLQQ
+263 AAP
-275 PISASP
+275 
-281 VVPPARIAIETPL
+281 VT
-294 PFSPQP
+294 QP
-300 VAVSEP
+300 VIPSTYVEPPHRKGKLVQVS
-306 RRNARPVSVTGVR
+306 GVR
-319 HWSTAIYTRVAID
+319 HWSTSIYTRVAID

-353 LHGAKL
+353 LHGTRL

-364 GKSVTVTDDG
+364 GKSVSVIDDG
-374 FLKRIRVAQFSND
+374 FLKRIRIAQFSND
-387 VTRIVLDV
+387 VTRVVLDV

-422 TANTQIAQAPANQ
+422 APPTQQVSQSQAPTTATPEANAAKRQ
-435 SPVQPTAPA
+435 PATPLMSSASPPSQALKPSATVVVTN
-444 SLQNPQR
+444 QN
-451 PNSSQPVSQVPSPSK
+451 SPSTDAK
-466 APPSSKVAS
+466 A
-475 SSIPNPVTSTP
+475 T
-486 SRTAPLPTQANRP
+486 
-499 AAVVV
+499 
-504 PGDPATSRT
+504 
-513 EASQDIASLSRQPD
+513 QDIAALSHQPD
-527 RIKATSHPTTAPIA
+527 RVKATNHPTSAPIA

-548 PAAQPDLTKTTPART
+548 PASQPELTQAKPATTRSFKHSKPTDNPA
-563 AKRGKDKDNTDP
+563 AAD
-575 NAVTSASIHEADP
+575 AASPTIHEAEP
-588 TAAGGRS
+588 TADGGRS

-606 IVVDAG
+606 IVIDPG

-619 TLGPDGIQEKD
+619 TLGPDGIEEKD

-686 LDASARGVETYYLN
+686 PDPSARGVETYYLN
-700 FTASPESLE
+700 FTSSPESLE

-739 ESREFASDVQ
+739 ESREFASDVE

-792 NPDDARQLRDPS
+792 NPDDASELRDPN

-812 LYRGVARYV
+812 LYRGIARYV

-828 LAENSG
+828 IAETSS
-834 HLPGD
+834 HLPGN

>member
-1 MRLPNR
+1 MRLLNR
-7 KITAAEALA
+7 KVTAAEAIV
-16 RAERSSLLLILLA
+16 RAERHSLSLVLSA
-29 LLALP
+29 LLALSALASTTTRTIAP
-34 GFGSPTGRP
+34 QPP
-43 TQSQSPFDRAQR
+43 PFERAQH
-55 ARQALASR
+55 ARQALESR
-63 PEEQRSKRDYERVL
+63 PEDQRTRRDYDRVL
-77 ELYRFVYHA
+77 DLYRAIYHD
-86 DPASPKAD
+86 DPAAPKAD
-94 ASVFAVAQ
+94 ASIYAVAE
-102 LLGEEGRVFNDE
+102 LLAEQGRILHDD
-114 KSLHDALGQYEFL
+114 KSLHDAVGQYEFL

-132 GSRYRPEA
+132 GSHYRADA
-140 LFAEADL
+140 LLAEGNIYLRDL
-147 NLRALDDRPNAKA
+147 NDLAAAKA
-160 QLQSFLKQYP
+160 NLQLFLKQYP
-170 HSPFA
+170 HGPGASA
-175 TQAHQDLKDIHTEE
+175 ARADLKELHADEP
-189 QAAKKHGVEPPPA
+189 AAKHPA
-202 LAAGSPRSST
+202 PSPAPGPAPT
-212 PTAASRRS
+212 PSASRTVASTNTSTTTPGSRPKHS
-220 NTVLTA
+220 NTVLA
-226 AMASQSEQ
+226 AAIQSQADIPPTQVPATTLPLPATS
-234 AGSSRTDAATRTKA
+234 GAAK
-248 TPSTAQSTSTPPPPI
+248 SPPPI
-263 RPAAAPSPSLQQ
+263 QPTATNPPVASMPESTREAAPTQPAA
-275 PISASP
+275 
-281 VVPPARIAIETPL
+281 PANY
-294 PFSPQP
+294 
-300 VAVSEP
+300 SEP
-306 RRNARPVSVTGVR
+306 QHRRGKLVQVTGVR
-319 HWSTAIYTRVAID
+319 HWSTSVYTRVAID

-353 LHGAKL
+353 LHGARL

-364 GKSVTVTDDG
+364 GKSVNVTDDG

-387 VTRIVLDV
+387 VTRVVLDV

-422 TANTQIAQAPANQ
+422 TPNTAQLAQASPA
-435 SPVQPTAPA
+435 SPAPQPAMSQNPPPRNPTAEAGPA
-444 SLQNPQR
+444 ASNA
-451 PNSSQPVSQVPSPSK
+451 K
-466 APPSSKVAS
+466 APPAS
-475 SSIPNPVTSTP
+475 SAG
-486 SRTAPLPTQANRP
+486 TAPNRTSPLLPTASRQSATVVATNTRSSSAD
-499 AAVVV
+499 AA
-504 PGDPATSRT
+504 AT
-513 EASQDIASLSRQPD
+513 QDIASLGQQPD
-527 RIKATSHPTTAPIA
+527 RIRATNHPTTAPIA

-548 PAAQPDLTKTTPART
+548 PASQPDLAQPQPPGNSKHAKLKANSVTADAPA
-563 AKRGKDKDNTDP
+563 DN
-575 NAVTSASIHEADP
+575 IHEADP
-588 TAAGGRS
+588 TAAGDRS

-619 TLGPDGIQEKD
+619 TLGPGGIQEKD

-686 LDASARGVETYYLN
+686 PDPSARGVETYYLN
-700 FTASPESLE
+700 FTSSPESLE

-739 ESREFASDVQ
+739 ESREFASDVE

-792 NPDDARQLRDPS
+792 NPDDARQLRDPN

-828 LAENSG
+828 LAENSSR
-834 HLPGD
+834 LPVN